1 MNKSDIDL
9 EILKNLQHPY
19 SPQSGTFVLTVF
31 AGSMLKT
38 QPQNASWVRVGFVPW
53 QHVVDAP
60 EIKDRSKNQSITAF
74 SEQII
79 REKISISD
87 RLKIEHLLPSIR
99 IRSPPHSVARA
110 GTFPS
115 PFSPTLNPTQGG
127 PSGAAIVGKLYCVPA
142 VIAEPQGPSG
152 QTW

>member
-1 MNKSDIDL
+1 M
-9 EILKNLQHPY
+9 KNLQHPY

-60 EIKDRSKNQSITAF
+60 ELKIEVKINRLQLLSVQIKQKT
-74 SEQII
+74 
-79 REKISISD
+79 ISN

-115 PFSPTLNPTQGG
+115 PFSPTLKPTQGG